1 MRDNIA
7 KHVCSLIAKVMDVPP
22 ANVRPE
28 TALSLADLGWKGFLM
43 ITLEIEHEFLVPMP
57 IEVPISTCFPLNVM
71 GSLMIA
77 TMRAAICATSSR
89 LAGLSRTTT
98 NSSPPR
104 RATVSDWRTWLISF
118 SATTFNNSSPTS

>member
-57 IEVPISTCFPLNVM
+57 IEVPNGWTSVADVIE
-71 GSLMIA
+71 A
-77 TMRAAICATSSR
+77 TEQALKAQRRSWKAA
-89 LAGLSRTTT
+89 
-98 NSSPPR
+98 
-104 RATVSDWRTWLISF
+104 
-118 SATTFNNSSPTS
+118 